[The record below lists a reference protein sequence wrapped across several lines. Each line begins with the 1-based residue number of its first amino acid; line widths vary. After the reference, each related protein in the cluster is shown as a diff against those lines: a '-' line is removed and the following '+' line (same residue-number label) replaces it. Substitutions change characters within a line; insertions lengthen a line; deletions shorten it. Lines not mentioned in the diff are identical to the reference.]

1 MPPGHAKRGDVAA
14 SLCRVKDFFR
24 KKRGAEE
31 TDLHGAHGIRELLKQ
46 DRDALLRDFERILD
60 NKRASESLV
69 SPSELHVASPY
80 RSVAT
85 QTEVH
90 EEPARPTTPG
100 IEEAARQIPT
110 YTSSSTQVEMEMET
124 ADETEPS
131 ISADAASL
139 RHSSRGVGPTSDAS
153 GELCDEEPE
162 PAQVVQNESTSGQ
175 DTFSFCVPIRETKR
189 RHASSASDTQSDPSL
204 LAVRAP
210 PVSRPE
216 PYIFGTSGA
225 ARLIKKEMSPLSREK
240 RRTIRR
246 RSQASTQSTGT
257 AQRPNLIG
265 GDGKNVGRS

>member
-14 SLCRVKDFFR
+14 SICRVKDFFR
-24 KKRGAEE
+24 KKRGAEG
-31 TDLHGAHGIRELLKQ
+31 TDSHGAHGIRELLKQ

-60 NKRASESLV
+60 NKRALESLV

-90 EEPARPTTPG
+90 EEPVRPTTPG

-124 ADETEPS
+124 ADETEPC

-139 RHSSRGVGPTSDAS
+139 RHSSRGVGQTSDAS
-153 GELCDEEPE
+153 GELCDEEHE
-162 PAQVVQNESTSGQ
+162 PDQVVQNESTSGH
-175 DTFSFCVPIRETKR
+175 DTFSFCVPVRGTIRR
-189 RHASSASDTQSDPSL
+189 QASSASDTQSDPSL
-204 LAVRAP
+204 VTVKAP
-210 PVSRPE
+210 ESHPE
-216 PYIFGTSGA
+216 PYIFGTSEA

-240 RRTIRR
+240 RRTIHP
-246 RSQASTQSTGT
+246 RSQASTQSTVT
-257 AQRPNLIG
+257 AQRLHLKG
-265 GDGKNVGRS
+265 GGGKNVGRS